1 METDEWIEELKQN
14 KEFYKTKIKNT
25 DILNLREKAA
35 EHGFEMTP
43 EEVQSYMDLILE
55 IVSD

>member
-1 METDEWIEELKQN
+1 METDKWIEELKQN

-25 DILNLREKAA
+25 NILSLRQKAA
-35 EHGFEMTP
+35 EQGIEMTP
-43 EEVQSYMDLILE
+43 EEVQSYMNLILE